1 MSFKQNGLRQAGVTR
16 NDNFEMP
23 YRLEGVV
30 VGIHYPTDATNKSK
44 SDIEYD
50 VDITSATNLGRLYN
64 VPRIN
69 QSGGLDDGDDTVL
82 RVAKTTVGAAPFAA
96 ESTPGKPR
104 TPLAETDGDR
114 VLVSFIN
121 GSIQR
126 PVIDGVVRHRSS
138 RRQFKD
144 AEGKDLPK
152 DGKLFRRTTHRGTEV
167 VLDDN
172 GSIVLTLGKTP
183 DIKGN
188 PTNDEKFVRINI
200 GDLIIVI
207 DNQSSPTTVSFRTKD
222 GKTLLAFNHDKF
234 EIGGPAGVAQALG
247 PKVTAFFD
255 EILTKLISHTHIG
268 NLGAPTPLNP
278 ADLVAFSNLK
288 IRAVAPESS
297 NEMLSKWATVK
308 DTPP

>member
-1 MSFKQNGLRQAGVTR
+1 MSFKQNGLRQASVTR

-30 VGIHYPTDATNKSK
+30 VGIHYPTDSTSVSK

-64 VPRIN
+64 VPRVD

-82 RVAKTTVGAAPFAA
+82 RVAKTTVGSAPFEA

-144 AEGKDLPK
+144 AEGKELPK
-152 DGKLFRRTTHRGTEV
+152 DGKLFRRTTHRGTET

-172 GSIVLTLGKTP
+172 GNVIITLGKTP

-188 PTNDEKFVRINI
+188 PTNEDKFVRINV
-200 GDLIIVI
+200 GDFIITI
-207 DNQSSPTTVSFRTKD
+207 DNQTSPTTVSFRVKD
-222 GKTLLAFNHDKF
+222 GGTVLSFTPDTF
-234 EIGGPAGVAQALG
+234 DIGGPSAQPMALG
-247 PKVTAFFD
+247 PKVTAFID

-278 ADLVAFSNLK
+278 ADIVGFSNLK

-297 NEMLSKWATVK
+297 NEMLSKWAAVS